1 LLDGLVRLA
10 RDGSYPDPRGL
21 NVVALEWADIT
32 EVDKGDP
39 FRLRYG
45 EIADADWGDVE
56 EGFFTYAAKDVLAT
70 FHACNELV
78 TRAFGVAAALG
89 ETILAYPVVPHGLLT
104 ERIQIKGAIGLAE
117 IERYGVGVDTT
128 RLAHVRTRL
137 LREIDSLVA
146 DIRGL
151 PDASGIFK
159 TNGAG
164 DVARTSSG
172 WPSMNNGRLREILGN
187 VLRRVDGP
195 PVSHTPTGKLTTAE
209 DAWTPYEAKSPFV
222 HKWLELRRRAKILQ
236 FTKPPAAGR
245 VYPHYTVLKRTGRTS
260 CSNPNFQQIPREGG
274 IRECFIPS
282 PGFYFLSIDY
292 SFVELVTLAAV
303 CLDRYGRSTLA
314 DVIEA
319 GRDPHCYTASVVNG
333 MPYESFVALATSDH
347 AKYKADRQKAKA
359 LNFGLPAGLGVAAL
373 VLYARVNYGVDL
385 SESDAAALRRTLIHD
400 VYPELEAYL
409 SDDEMETLAF
419 NLGCSPKRL
428 WPALWADGSRP
439 GWLPST
445 VKRIV
450 SGNCIK
456 RDGSLYS
463 RAFVD
468 RIWCGLAQCCHR
480 HDILGGLVT
489 QQGTPELA
497 ERLFR
502 RTVTTLTGRV
512 RAGVSYTQARNTPF
526 QGLAADGAKLA
537 CYRLVR
543 AGYHVAAFVHDE
555 FLIELPA
562 DANHTAEAERIKAL
576 LCDAMSDVLRG
587 SVPVK
592 AEYVLC
598 DRWSKD
604 AKCLIDDSGELRL
617 WEAPSVPEDEGR
629 EESGTVP
636 QEQEE
641 N

>member
-1 LLDGLVRLA
+1 
-10 RDGSYPDPRGL
+10 
-21 NVVALEWADIT
+21 
-32 EVDKGDP
+32 

-56 EGFFTYAAKDVLAT
+56 ERFFTYAAVDVLAT
-70 FHACNELV
+70 YCAHHELMARASAITVRGTDTFDDAV
-78 TRAFGVAAALG
+78 TRYG
-89 ETILAYPVVPHGLLT
+89 TLT
-104 ERIQIKGAIGLAE
+104 EGIQVKGAIGLAE
-117 IERYGVGVDTT
+117 IERHGVSVDTT
-128 RLAHVRTRL
+128 RMADVRTRL
-137 LREIDSLVA
+137 LREIDSLVD
-146 DIRGL
+146 DILGL
-151 PDASGIFK
+151 PEALEVFK
-159 TNGAG
+159 TDKAG
-164 DVARTSSG
+164 CVERTPSG
-172 WPSMNNGRLREILGN
+172 WPSMGEGRLQEILGN
-187 VLRRVDGP
+187 VLRSIEGP
-195 PVSHTPTGKLTTAE
+195 PVSHTPSGKLTTAE
-209 DAWTPYEAKSPFV
+209 DAWTPYEAKSRFV
-222 HKWLELRRRAKILQ
+222 EKWLGLRRRAKLLQ
-236 FTKPPAAGR
+236 FTEPPAESR

-282 PGFYFLSIDY
+282 DGCYFLSIDY

-303 CLDRYGRSTLA
+303 CLHRYGRSTLA
-314 DVIEA
+314 DVIKA

-333 MPYESFVALATSDH
+333 MSYESFEDLNTSDH
-347 AKYKADRQKAKA
+347 MKYKADRQKAKA
-359 LNFGLPAGLGVAAL
+359 LNFGLPAGLGVATL
-373 VLYARVNYGVDL
+373 VLYARANYGVDL

-409 SDDEMETLAF
+409 SDDEMETLAG
-419 NLGCSPKRL
+419 NLGCSPKSL
-428 WPALWADGSRP
+428 WSALWMDGSRP

-456 RDGSLYS
+456 RDGSPYS

-468 RIWCGLAQCCHR
+468 RVWCGLARCCHR
-480 HDILGGLVT
+480 HDILGLLVT

-512 RAGVSYTQARNTPF
+512 RAGVNYTQARNTPF

-537 CYRLVR
+537 CYRLIR

-562 DANHTAEAERIKAL
+562 DANHTAEAEQIKATG
-576 LCDAMSDVLRG
+576 CDAMSDVLRG
-587 SVPVK
+587 SVPVR

-604 AKCLIDDSGELRL
+604 ASYTLDVDECLVL
-617 WEAPSVPEDEGR
+617 WEAPDLR
-629 EESGTVP
+629 
-636 QEQEE
+636 
-641 N
+641 